1 MKKPD
6 LSHAPCGVCGAK
18 AILLTGEHM
27 LANILPTA
35 PLRSWFLP
43 CAAFLLAG
51 LLAACE
57 SDPTPIVDD
66 VRSSGAALQLAPTNL
81 PGGMRSGGT
90 SAQASSDYRLGP
102 NDRARVIVFGQPG
115 LTGEFVLDGDGVL
128 AFPLIGSVPANGMTP
143 RELQQLIAGK
153 LDPQYLRDP
162 NVTVEVL
169 TRRPFYVLGE
179 VQKPGNYPYVT
190 GITAL
195 HAVAMAGGY
204 TYRARTTQYY
214 IKRLNSDGKMVRI
227 VAGPETI
234 VRPGDTLEVRE
245 RYF

>member
-1 MKKPD
+1 
-6 LSHAPCGVCGAK
+6 
-18 AILLTGEHM
+18 M
-27 LANILPTA
+27 LANTFPIALKRRWRM
-35 PLRSWFLP
+35 LWM
-43 CAAFLLAG
+43 LLAFAWP
-51 LLAACE
+51 LTACE
-57 SDPTPIVDD
+57 TDPTPIVED
-66 VRSSGAALQLAPTNL
+66 SPSAEAGLQLTSTNM
-81 PGGMRSGGT
+81 PGGGRSRAGSGN
-90 SAQASSDYRLGP
+90 AISDYRLGP
-102 NDRARVIVFGQPG
+102 NDRTRIIVFNQPS

-128 AFPLIGSVPANGMTP
+128 AFPLIGSVPARGMTP
-143 RELQQLIAGK
+143 RELQQAIAAK

-204 TYRARTTQYY
+204 TYRAKTTEYY
-214 IKRLNSDGKMVRI
+214 IKRLNSDGKMVRV
-227 VAGPETI
+227 VAKPETI